1 MKRILLI
8 LCAAVGLLTGCSSND
23 GEPAPTQ
30 ESKVTL
36 FDKLLK
42 LFRRGTS
49 NKQEGLNSITDNPYK
64 VVFGFELEPSK
75 MNRFKEEVLKL
86 PFRYLNM
93 EAKLEYITFPD
104 DDEEEDKASFDIAF
118 PDYVMDKYCYF
129 YPKSDFKY
137 YMPEGSDYGIEL
149 EIDEKKEVD
158 LKKLL
163 NLTTIIEND
172 IKKQLNPN
180 KFRYWVADRREEIFE
195 NKEWSTGCPFCTED
209 HKWVGWVHTFC
220 GNATFTGHEDYDK
233 ADYARITL
241 YNSPNDEVYFIDLK
255 SLENN
260 TLVSSKGGQFFFRKE
275 PVDYI
280 RLEFCEL
287 LRFMCHFAEAENEK
301 LLVELW

>member
-1 MKRILLI
+1 MSI
-8 LCAAVGLLTGCSSND
+8 TDN
-23 GEPAPTQ
+23 
-30 ESKVTL
+30 
-36 FDKLLK
+36 LLK
-42 LFRRGTS
+42 LFRRGSS
-49 NKQEGLNSITDNPYK
+49 NKQESLNSITDNPYK

-86 PFRYLNM
+86 SFQYLNM
-93 EAKLEYITFPD
+93 EAKLEYIIFPD
-104 DDEEEDKASFDIAF
+104 NDEEDDKASFSIAF

-137 YMPEGSDYGIEL
+137 YMPVGSDYGIEL

-158 LKKLL
+158 LKNLL
-163 NLTTIIEND
+163 NLITIIEND

-195 NKEWSTGCPFCTED
+195 NKEWRSGCPFCTEE

-233 ADYARITL
+233 ADCARITL
-241 YNSPNDEVYFIDLK
+241 YNSPNDEVYFMDLT

-260 TLVSSKGGQFFFRKE
+260 TLVSNKDGQFFFRKE

-287 LRFMCHFAEAENEK
+287 LRFMCHFAMVENEK
-301 LLVELW
+301 LLAELW

>member
-1 MKRILLI
+1 MSI
-8 LCAAVGLLTGCSSND
+8 T
-23 GEPAPTQ
+23 
-30 ESKVTL
+30 
-36 FDKLLK
+36 DKLLK

-49 NKQEGLNSITDNPYK
+49 NKQESLNSITDNPYK

-86 PFRYLNM
+86 SFQYLNM
-93 EAKLEYITFPD
+93 EAKLEYIIFPD
-104 DDEEEDKASFDIAF
+104 NDEEDDKASFGIAF

-158 LKKLL
+158 LKNLL
-163 NLTTIIEND
+163 NLITIIEND
-172 IKKQLNPN
+172 IKKQLNSN

-195 NKEWSTGCPFCTED
+195 NKEWRSGCPFCTEE

-233 ADYARITL
+233 ADCARITL

-260 TLVSSKGGQFFFRKE
+260 TLVSCKGGQFFFRKE
-275 PVDYI
+275 PIDYI

-287 LRFMCHFAEAENEK
+287 LRFMCHFAATENEK